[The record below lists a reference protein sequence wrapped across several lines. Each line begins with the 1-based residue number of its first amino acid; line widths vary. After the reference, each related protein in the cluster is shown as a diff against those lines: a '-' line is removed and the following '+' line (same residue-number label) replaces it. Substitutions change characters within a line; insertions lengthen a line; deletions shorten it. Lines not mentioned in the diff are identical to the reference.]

1 MDCIRICLLFNYFF
15 KYRSVGTYTK
25 RFTNDSRLDSNM
37 WFIFYLFLLF
47 LAMNNNVAQ
56 CLYIFFITFFCF
68 LLQSFQRR
76 SLPFSSIDYWETA
89 SMLLWWQNFC
99 SCWSPS
105 TSGEDTIVVH
115 VWIILQCPCIA
126 ECIVEILY
134 EWSFF

>member
-1 MDCIRICLLFNYFF
+1 M
-15 KYRSVGTYTK
+15 
-25 RFTNDSRLDSNM
+25 LDSNM
-37 WFIFYLFLLF
+37 WFPMSIGSLCRQIYIYFTLLIFFYLFLLF

-56 CLYIFFITFFCF
+56 CLYIFFITFFLF
-68 LLQSFQRR
+68 FLQSFQKR
-76 SLPFSSIDYWETA
+76 SLPFSNIDYWETA

-105 TSGEDTIVVH
+105 ASGEDTIVVH